1 MKSIIIIG
9 DGMSDRP
16 QERLGGKTPLKAA
29 RKPSIDRIAREG
41 RMGLART
48 IGATGPADS
57 AVANLAVLGYDAAK
71 VSQGRAV
78 LEAASMGVDI
88 RPGDVAFRCNLI
100 CLAGDAANPTIK
112 NHSAG
117 HISNEEAAELI
128 RAIDDE
134 LGGGRGGRPAKFHP
148 GVSYRH
154 LLVLPGGWASPRV
167 ECAPPHDH
175 LDEFVADLMPRT
187 LEADSTGA
195 PSGGSRTAGPRP
207 PASSP
212 AETAASRSAERTAAP
227 SAGTAAGSESARAAA
242 TVERLNDLYARGRA
256 LLEAHPVNARRR
268 AAGKDPANSL
278 WFWSPGRRPSM
289 PTLQER
295 FGVKG
300 AVISA
305 VDLVMGLGVYAGLE
319 LIRVPGATGLHD
331 TNYEG
336 KAEAALRAL
345 EDHDFVYVHVE
356 ATDEASHARDLDL
369 KIRCIEYLDDRL
381 VRHILDGVA
390 DLERRGVEVAVAIL
404 PDHPTPVET
413 GQHGRDPVPVAIRRP
428 GEEPDGTTA
437 YDEEQ
442 AARGGLGLM
451 EGEGFI
457 RRALGR

>member
-16 QERLGGKTPLKAA
+16 QERLGGKTPLMAA
-29 RKPSIDRIAREG
+29 HKPHIDSLAREG
-41 RMGLART
+41 CMGLART

-78 LEAASMGVDI
+78 LEAASMGVEI

-100 CLAGDAANPTIK
+100 ALTGDPANPTIK

-128 RAIDDE
+128 AAVDAE
-134 LGGGRGGRPAKFHP
+134 LGCARGERPAKFHP

-175 LDEFVADLMPRT
+175 LDEFVAGLMPKPI
-187 LEADSTGA
+187 LIAAEAPDAAVADDGA
-195 PSGGSRTAGPRP
+195 
-207 PASSP
+207 
-212 AETAASRSAERTAAP
+212 
-227 SAGTAAGSESARAAA
+227 ARA
-242 TVERLNDLYARGRA
+242 TVDRLNDLYLRARPM
-256 LLEAHPVNARRR
+256 LEAHPVNVRRR

-295 FGVKG
+295 FGIKG

-305 VDLVMGLGVYAGLE
+305 VDLVMGLGVYAGME

-345 EDHDFVYVHVE
+345 ENHDFVYVHVE

-369 KIRCIEYLDDRL
+369 KIRCIEYLDERL
-381 VRHILDGVA
+381 VRPILEGVA
-390 DLERRGVEVAVAIL
+390 TLERQRTEVAVAIL

-428 GEEPDGTTA
+428 GVEPDGTVR

-442 AARGGLGLM
+442 AAQGALGLL
-451 EGEGFI
+451 EGETFI
-457 RRALGR
+457 RIALGR